1 LRIFVAELRFGLGFD
16 VHPRGE
22 APPLLLGGV
31 RFDDEMRLEGHSDG
45 DVVCHSVAD
54 ALLGAAALG
63 DLGTFFP
70 DYDASTAGM
79 GGTDLLAKVVE
90 LIREGGLRPS
100 SCDIVVVTELP
111 AIAPRRDEM
120 RANLSQALGVPI
132 VRISI
137 KATRPE
143 GMGLTGDGAA
153 CLALAVATSS

>member
-16 VHPRGE
+16 VHPRGDV
-22 APPLLLGGV
+22 PPLLLGGV
-31 RFDDEMRLEGHSDG
+31 RFDDEMRLEGHSDA
-45 DVVCHSVAD
+45 DVVCHSVGD

-70 DYDASTAGM
+70 DDDASTAGM
-79 GGTDLLAKVVE
+79 GGMDLLAKVVE

-100 SCDIVVVTELP
+100 SCDIVIVTELP

-153 CLALAVATSS
+153 CLALAVATTS

>member
-1 LRIFVAELRFGLGFD
+1 MRIFVAELRFGLGFD

-70 DYDASTAGM
+70 DDDASTAGM
-79 GGTDLLAKVVE
+79 GGTDLLARVVE

>member
-1 LRIFVAELRFGLGFD
+1 MRIFVAELRFGLGFD
-16 VHPRGE
+16 VHARGD

-31 RFDDEMRLEGHSDG
+31 RFEDEMRLEGHSDA

-63 DLGTFFP
+63 DLGTYFP
-70 DYDASTAGM
+70 DDDASTAGM
-79 GGTDLLAKVVE
+79 GGMDLLAKVVG

-120 RANLSQALGVPI
+120 RANLAHALGVPI
-132 VRISI
+132 DRISI

-153 CLALAVATSS
+153 CLALAVATTS

>member
-1 LRIFVAELRFGLGFD
+1 LRIFVAERRFGLGFD
-16 VHPRGE
+16 VHPRGD

-31 RFDDEMRLEGHSDG
+31 RFEDEMRLEGHSDA

-63 DLGTFFP
+63 DLGTYFP
-70 DYDASTAGM
+70 DDDASTAGM
-79 GGTDLLAKVVE
+79 GGMDLLAKVVE
-90 LIREGGLRPS
+90 LIREGGLRPT
-100 SCDIVVVTELP
+100 SCDIVVVAELP

-132 VRISI
+132 DRISI

-153 CLALAVATSS
+153 CLALAVATTS

>member
-1 LRIFVAELRFGLGFD
+1 MRIFVAELRFGLGFD
-16 VHPRGE
+16 VHPRGD

-31 RFDDEMRLEGHSDG
+31 RFEDEMRLEGHSDG

-63 DLGTFFP
+63 DLGTYFP
-70 DYDASTAGM
+70 DDDASTAGM
-79 GGTDLLAKVVE
+79 GGMDLLAKVVA

-120 RANLSQALGVPI
+120 RANLAQALGVPI
-132 VRISI
+132 DRVSI

-143 GMGLTGDGAA
+143 GMGLTGDGTA
-153 CLALAVATSS
+153 CLALAVATTS

>member
-1 LRIFVAELRFGLGFD
+1 MAEFRFGLGFD
-16 VHPRGE
+16 VHPRGD

-31 RFDDEMRLEGHSDG
+31 RFEDEMRLEGHSDA

-63 DLGTFFP
+63 DLGTYFP
-70 DYDASTAGM
+70 DDDASTAGM
-79 GGTDLLAKVVE
+79 GGMDLLEKVVE

-120 RANLSQALGVPI
+120 RANLAQALGVPI
-132 VRISI
+132 DRISI

-143 GMGLTGDGAA
+143 GMGLTGDGTA
-153 CLALAVATSS
+153 CLALAVATTS

>member
-1 LRIFVAELRFGLGFD
+1 MRVFVAERRFGLGFD
-16 VHPRGE
+16 VHPRGD

-31 RFDDEMRLEGHSDG
+31 RFEDEMRLEGHSDA

-63 DLGTFFP
+63 DLGTYFP
-70 DYDASTAGM
+70 DDDASTAGM
-79 GGTDLLAKVVE
+79 GGMDLLAKVVE
-90 LIREGGLRPS
+90 LIRESGLRPS
-100 SCDIVVVTELP
+100 SCDIVVVAELP

-132 VRISI
+132 DRISI

-153 CLALAVATSS
+153 CLALAVATTS

>member
-1 LRIFVAELRFGLGFD
+1 LRVFVAEFRFGLGFD
-16 VHPRGE
+16 VHPRGD

-31 RFDDEMRLEGHSDG
+31 RFEDEMRLEGHSDA

-63 DLGTFFP
+63 DLGTYFP
-70 DYDASTAGM
+70 DDDASTAGM
-79 GGTDLLAKVVE
+79 GGMDLLAKVVE
-90 LIREGGLRPS
+90 LIRESGLRPS

-120 RANLSQALGVPI
+120 RANLAQALGVPI
-132 VRISI
+132 DRVSI

-143 GMGLTGDGAA
+143 GMGLTGDGTA
-153 CLALAVATSS
+153 CLALAVATTS

>member
-1 LRIFVAELRFGLGFD
+1 MAELRFGLGFD
-16 VHPRGE
+16 VHPRGD

-31 RFDDEMRLEGHSDG
+31 RFEDEMRLEGHSDA

-63 DLGTFFP
+63 DLGTYFP
-70 DYDASTAGM
+70 DDDASTAGM
-79 GGTDLLAKVVE
+79 GGMDLLAKVVE

-132 VRISI
+132 DRISI

-153 CLALAVATSS
+153 CLALAVATTS

>member
-1 LRIFVAELRFGLGFD
+1 MAERRFGLGFD
-16 VHPRGE
+16 VHPRGD

-31 RFDDEMRLEGHSDG
+31 RFEDEMRLEGHSDA

-63 DLGTFFP
+63 DLGTYFP
-70 DYDASTAGM
+70 DDDASTAGM
-79 GGTDLLAKVVE
+79 GGMDLLAKVVE
-90 LIREGGLRPS
+90 LIRESGLRPS
-100 SCDIVVVTELP
+100 SCDIVVVAELP

-132 VRISI
+132 DRISI

-153 CLALAVATSS
+153 CLALAVATTS

>member
-1 LRIFVAELRFGLGFD
+1 MAELRFGLGFD

-70 DYDASTAGM
+70 DDDASTAGM

>member
-16 VHPRGE
+16 VHPRGD

-31 RFDDEMRLEGHSDG
+31 RFDDEMRLEGHSDA

-70 DYDASTAGM
+70 DDDASTAGM
-79 GGTDLLAKVVE
+79 GGMDLLAKVVE

-132 VRISI
+132 VRVSI

-153 CLALAVATSS
+153 CLALAVATTS

>member
-1 LRIFVAELRFGLGFD
+1 MRIFVAELRFGLGFD
-16 VHPRGE
+16 VHPRGD

-31 RFDDEMRLEGHSDG
+31 RFEDEMRLEGHSDA

-63 DLGTFFP
+63 DLGTYFP
-70 DYDASTAGM
+70 DDDASTAGM
-79 GGTDLLAKVVE
+79 GGMDLLAKVVE

-132 VRISI
+132 DRISI

-153 CLALAVATSS
+153 CLALAVATTS